1 MDKSCKLMD
10 EWSKR
15 YYKTLYIF
23 ARRIC
28 RRPSDVENVVYQT
41 LILAYKNR
49 RKLKRKLKSEQE
61 WKSWMLQA
69 VRYCLLKE
77 IYEEWERGG
86 DIYSKYILPDSIDPE
101 QMKEMIDH
109 CQKRY

>member
-1 MDKSCKLMD
+1 
-10 EWSKR
+10 
-15 YYKTLYIF
+15 
-23 ARRIC
+23 
-28 RRPSDVENVVYQT
+28 
-41 LILAYKNR
+41 
-49 RKLKRKLKSEQE
+49 
-61 WKSWMLQA
+61 MLQA

>member
-49 RKLKRKLKSEQE
+49 RKLKR
-61 WKSWMLQA
+61 A
-69 VRYCLLKE
+69 E
-77 IYEEWERGG
+77 IGTGMEELDAAGRSVLFAEGN
-86 DIYSKYILPDSIDPE
+86 L
-101 QMKEMIDH
+101 
-109 CQKRY
+109 